1 VLFFDTNEVVFVDR
15 VIELYTRIWLI
26 RIIEIDITDTY
37 ILLLIINRN
46 LSAMKTLKIFAV
58 LSFMLC
64 FAPSKMYSQPA
75 FKGEWSFQDNVLVA
89 CTNELAHGTVTI
101 TWVGNRAHITWKVE
115 MTLIGASGTVY
126 KILNR
131 DCISEVDADFPN
143 FPLGST
149 YTNNFTYMIH
159 ADGKLIGL
167 GHGMAHIIRNADG
180 EIIVDIKNG
189 LTYGSIE
196 CL

>member
-1 VLFFDTNEVVFVDR
+1 
-15 VIELYTRIWLI
+15 
-26 RIIEIDITDTY
+26 
-37 ILLLIINRN
+37 
-46 LSAMKTLKIFAV
+46 MKTLKIFAV
-58 LSFMLC
+58 LSIMFC

-75 FKGEWSFQDNVLVA
+75 FKGEWSFKQDLTIP
-89 CTNELAHGTVTI
+89 CTNDLAHGTVTI
-101 TWVGNRAHITWKVE
+101 TWVGNKAHLTWKVE
-115 MTLIGASGTVY
+115 MTLIGESGTVY

-131 DCISEVDADFPN
+131 DCLSGIDADFQN
-143 FPLGST
+143 FPLDYISSS
-149 YTNNFTYMIH
+149 NFTYMIH

-180 EIIVDIKNG
+180 EIIVDIRNG